1 MLLLAVFIVLRWIYA
16 LQILATLMKVQNFK
30 TVIAILSL
38 MKQLAEWPK
47 AAIGV
52 LQIQVMDQN

>member
-1 MLLLAVFIVLRWIYA
+1 MLLLAVFIVLQWIYA
-16 LQILATLMKVQNFK
+16 RQILATLMKVQNFK

-38 MKQLAEWPK
+38 MKQLVEWPK
-47 AAIGV
+47 VAIGV